1 MATANVT
8 FQVYIGTKELKTAIE
23 SYAAA
28 IDKPI
33 WEIIAETWT
42 KMLASGDLNIS
53 VNTRYEESSETG
65 IDTPKNQANRRFM
78 LMMPPELVD
87 KVDQVISDLK
97 IKSQRRGINRSSWT
111 QEAIRRYL
119 ESELID
125 KGYLDNTQF
134 KDKSQAAK
142 NLITLREHLKLKRSE
157 FVNKYLLVDGE
168 LILSYPQYSAIE
180 RSGKGNIDRI
190 LDRICETFKI
200 NKDIFYDPT
209 TDFIKYLNQKSF

>member
-1 MATANVT
+1 MANATVT

-23 SYAAA
+23 NYAKD
-28 IDKPI
+28 IDKPV

-42 KMLASGDLNIS
+42 KMLASGDFNIS
-53 VNTRYEESSETG
+53 VYTRYEESSETG
-65 IDTPKNQANRRFM
+65 IDTLKNQGHRRFF
-78 LMMPPELVD
+78 LMMPPELVE

-97 IKSQRRGINRSSWT
+97 VKSQKRGIKRSSWT

-119 ESELID
+119 EPELID

-134 KDKSQAAK
+134 KDKHQAAK

-157 FVNKYLLVDGE
+157 FVNKYLLIDGE

-180 RSGKGNIDRI
+180 RNGKGNIDRI
-190 LDRICETFKI
+190 LDRICQIFKI
-200 NKDIFYDPT
+200 DKDIFYDPT
-209 TDFIKYLNQKSF
+209 TDFIRYLNQKSF